1 MSESD
6 QTLLPVASSTEV
18 DVDGI
23 TSTTASEGMFPP
35 ASSES
40 PSCKARHKVK
50 RKQNHRGQKSVS
62 THVTSVPDTPPLDN
76 MAPSTSA
83 VATIFPSRVLRPRR
97 TAQAEPRKPT
107 SPVPSTSSD
116 SENYTPRRRRR
127 RRLQRVVADS
137 SDSEVSA
144 PITRSRIRLE
154 ETRKDREAARRLKSF
169 VQAEQHPSITDAN
182 THGTKPRSVTAKGF
196 RLTIE
201 KASCIKSVEESSSSA
216 SSDEESQPVSM
227 RLRLRRHTQTG
238 KNSSR
243 SEDNV
248 NGVVSN
254 KQSQSS
260 DSKEESQPVS
270 MRLRLRHHT
279 QVGKTAED
287 DVNGV
292 VSNKQSQSSDSEE
305 ESQPV
310 SMRLRLRHHTQVGK
324 TGSYPEDDVNGVVSN
339 KQSQSSDSEEESQP
353 VSMRLRLRDHTQTGK
368 TGSYPEDDVNGV
380 VSNKQSQSSD
390 SEEESQPVSM
400 HLRLRHHTQMGKN
413 SSRSED
419 DVNGAVSNKQ
429 SQSSDS
435 EFSEQTQSHMQ
446 EESSSES
453 SEDGKEWT
461 PSLSEVQS
469 KNSNLK
475 DETRRIAALKQKGR
489 KGVGIS
495 GEEDESIS
503 SECSSSKV
511 QSNQKVKTA
520 LMMKTSSPG
529 KEVKCSRCGTSLKRP
544 LTKHCRECASST
556 TPIPGQEKDLPSAGE
571 RPMRRQRIQFNHRLA
586 SNVTVTRSPG
596 QREDL
601 PSTRRSPRKRKRALS
616 DNEVA
621 SNVTVTQSPGQKED
635 LPSTRR
641 SPRKR
646 KIVLSDNE
654 VASNVTVTY
663 SPGQKEDMPSPTRMQ
678 AKKQRIEQMEDLA
691 STTRMQ
697 TKKLRVQSGVELT
710 SSPTVAQYQRQ
721 MEDLPSRK
729 DKPKRRRGVKSDDEV
744 ASNVTVTQNSTRKDV
759 PSAEGSPKK
768 GQADILASVTATQ
781 SPKQKDVRSTKER
794 AAKKTNIRLDD
805 VLPPNIIFTRSAR
818 QNNGAQ
824 STRGRQNK
832 RQRVESDND
841 STSNI
846 IVTPSTM
853 QKEGAQSTRRS
864 PRKSQS
870 DDDLAS
876 NVAVTRSTR
885 QKEGTPPTS
894 GRPRK
899 RQRVHFDDDTT
910 VIQSTR
916 QEGDVQSARERPK
929 KRQRV
934 RFHNASDSGNSKQM
948 KRQRN
953 APDCKLD
960 RSRVPQDMLNSS
972 CFLSPQPTQSEIRL
986 SEPAENELESEVDGI
1001 ETVNLENDCII
1012 SVQPECLV
1020 EEPTGVAVKSRKQTC
1035 PATPELFS
1043 APGAP
1048 GERNDFIKEGTQ
1060 ASEHETREYP
1070 EPVAVRLSPFDE
1082 QLLST
1087 ASPQCSAGEDLQ
1099 ATHLA
1104 SPGKVPSPE
1113 SHQLPWK
1120 DYDKEVLKGTGNG
1133 LRSVEAPRGNSDEY
1147 SGYADSA
1154 GEGCLSEH
1162 TTASVWV
1169 RSIRHSGTSTQS
1181 KARTKTG
1188 QYHQAVTRTKNIK
1201 LPGHTKLFNVRKAP
1215 QKSAMS
1221 HSPTTSNK
1229 AHEVSSE
1236 RIIKEKNVSARKSAK
1251 VSQTVDCRKKCKL
1264 ENTES
1269 SSGNETDSLAPI
1281 QVGAILYS
1289 PNVDTKQLM
1298 SKPATEAEER
1308 QASRHE
1314 RLTTREKI
1322 TEKGQ
1327 HTTASP
1333 RKGGVYN
1340 SNEKTALVKENCEP
1354 LRLNV
1359 TFKDEDNEC
1368 QKSQSF
1374 FHDATDSG
1382 SEDSTV
1388 HPLTSEHS
1396 QPETVN
1402 LIDEEV
1408 ENTQAYTQYDYAPL
1422 EKVAYASESETVVSD
1437 STASYSPVY
1446 PKKPSLPKIY
1456 AFRRR

>member
-1 MSESD
+1 
-6 QTLLPVASSTEV
+6 
-18 DVDGI
+18 
-23 TSTTASEGMFPP
+23 
-35 ASSES
+35 
-40 PSCKARHKVK
+40 
-50 RKQNHRGQKSVS
+50 
-62 THVTSVPDTPPLDN
+62 
-76 MAPSTSA
+76 
-83 VATIFPSRVLRPRR
+83 
-97 TAQAEPRKPT
+97 
-107 SPVPSTSSD
+107 
-116 SENYTPRRRRR
+116 
-127 RRLQRVVADS
+127 
-137 SDSEVSA
+137 
-144 PITRSRIRLE
+144 
-154 ETRKDREAARRLKSF
+154 
-169 VQAEQHPSITDAN
+169 
-182 THGTKPRSVTAKGF
+182 
-196 RLTIE
+196 
-201 KASCIKSVEESSSSA
+201 
-216 SSDEESQPVSM
+216 
-227 RLRLRRHTQTG
+227 
-238 KNSSR
+238 
-243 SEDNV
+243 
-248 NGVVSN
+248 
-254 KQSQSS
+254 
-260 DSKEESQPVS
+260 
-270 MRLRLRHHT
+270 
-279 QVGKTAED
+279 
-287 DVNGV
+287 
-292 VSNKQSQSSDSEE
+292 
-305 ESQPV
+305 
-310 SMRLRLRHHTQVGK
+310 MRLRLRHHTQVGK

-339 KQSQSSDSEEESQP
+339 KQSQSSDSKEESQP
-353 VSMRLRLRDHTQTGK
+353 VSMRLG
-368 TGSYPEDDVNGV
+368 
-380 VSNKQSQSSD
+380 
-390 SEEESQPVSM
+390 
-400 HLRLRHHTQMGKN
+400 LRHHTQMGKN

-419 DVNGAVSNKQ
+419 DVNGVVSNKQ

-586 SNVTVTRSPG
+586 SNVTVTQSPG

-601 PSTRRSPRKRKRALS
+601 PSTRRSPRKRKRVLS

-697 TKKLRVQSGVELT
+697 TKKLRVQSDVELT
-710 SSPTVAQYQRQ
+710 SSPTDAQYQKQ
-721 MEDLPSRK
+721 TEDLPSRK

-768 GQADILASVTATQ
+768 GRAVRSDVLASVTATQ

-794 AAKKTNIRLDD
+794 AGKKTNIQLDD

-832 RQRVESDND
+832 RQRVKSDND

-853 QKEGAQSTRRS
+853 QEEGAQSTRRS

-870 DDDLAS
+870 DDLAS

-885 QKEGTPPTS
+885 QKEGTPQTS

-960 RSRVPQDMLNSS
+960 RSRVLQDMLNSS

-1020 EEPTGVAVKSRKQTC
+1020 EEPTGVAMKSRKQTC

-1229 AHEVSSE
+1229 AREVSSE

-1251 VSQTVDCRKKCKL
+1251 VSQTVDCRKKRKL

-1289 PNVDTKQLM
+1289 PNVDTKQPLLM
-1298 SKPATEAEER
+1298 SKPATGAEER

-1359 TFKDEDNEC
+1359 TFKDEDTEC

-1446 PKKPSLPKIY
+1446 PRKPSLPKIY